1 MGQKLRTTPELIANT
16 LFETGGFILRPDRP
30 FVWASG
36 QLAPVYCDNR
46 LMLSSPSARDQ
57 ITEAF
62 LEGIEG
68 MEIDVV
74 VGVATAGIAY
84 AALVADRLGLPMA
97 YVRGQPKGHGRR
109 NQIEGKVPA
118 GSRVVIIEDLIATGG
133 SSLHVANAVSAAAEV
148 TPLLI
153 LAIMSYKLKGVE
165 DRFAEA
171 DIPMQ
176 TLTDFDVLLQV
187 GLEGRRV
194 TASQVDRLRVWQQD
208 VDAWAARNQRR
219 QAADR

>member
-1 MGQKLRTTPELIANT
+1 MGQKLHTTSERIANT
-16 LFETGGFILRPDRP
+16 LFDTGGFILSPDQP

-46 LMLSSPSARDQ
+46 LMLSNPNARGR

-62 LEGIEG
+62 LEALEG

-109 NQIEGKVPA
+109 NQIEGEVPA
-118 GSRVVIIEDLIATGG
+118 GSRAVIIEDLIATGG
-133 SSLHVANAVSAAAEV
+133 SSLRVAAAVDAATEV
-148 TPLLI
+148 PPLLI
-153 LAIMSYKLKGVE
+153 LAIMSYKLKGVDE
-165 DRFAEA
+165 RFAEA
-171 DIPMQ
+171 KIPMQ
-176 TLTDFDVLLQV
+176 TLTDFNVLLQV

-194 TASQVDRLRVWQQD
+194 TASQVDSLRLWQQD
-208 VDAWAARNQRR
+208 VDAWAAMHQGQ
-219 QAADR
+219 QATDR